1 MPTDEE
7 NGQNVVERL
16 LNDQSYHI
24 EFNVYLTNHVKHAVI
39 ALKGL
44 GASPQRIKDYYDS
57 YASCTAYGFGL
68 EPQRLSEQTIT
79 QDNWQAY
86 FGKHSNFTSYC
97 HFFDQEE
104 KRLGMQRLLGEYLP
118 SLLPGCAGALM
129 HGTIHLGWAL
139 DSGNRWMI
147 IEGLAYMAFSYVS
160 CQPEKSFPADPN
172 PLADKSVLDSLIRIA
187 GTWETDREAL
197 GAWLETTIKAEKYSE
212 AAGFHPELSVTGT
225 QYQIAKVLAEGH
237 PLIHATPA
245 WIESQDMA
253 TIWKQ
258 LYDALSLLYMT
269 KPGDFI
275 VLHLIT
281 SLYAI
286 EQIAKQLPIGEQ
298 KRTIKCYWTAMLGV
312 LFSRGE
318 MPSTESIAAVHA
330 KYKDAVDG
338 DGSVRDGQDWEQI
351 ISQAIN
357 EEEEHNPKLV
367 YVQNLMW
374 KRFGRRSVF
383 RIAAGH
389 FTTTPIIS
397 KLETGDI
404 VGADRPC

>member
-57 YASCTAYGFGL
+57 YASCTAYGYGL

-404 VGADRPC
+404 VGANRPC

>member
-57 YASCTAYGFGL
+57 YASCTAYGYGL

-172 PLADKSVLDSLIRIA
+172 PLTDKSVLDSLIRIA

-357 EEEEHNPKLV
+357 EKEEHNPKLV

-404 VGADRPC
+404 VGANRPC

>member
-57 YASCTAYGFGL
+57 YASCTAYGYGL

-197 GAWLETTIKAEKYSE
+197 GAWLETTIKAEKYIE

-245 WIESQDMA
+245 WIENQGVA
-253 TIWKQ
+253 TTWKQ

-269 KPGDFI
+269 TPGDFI

-357 EEEEHNPKLV
+357 EKEEHNPKLV